1 MGKVKIR
8 VALGVALGAALLVL
22 AGLMDS
28 LWDMGDFENLIFF
41 LGIAALA
48 LGLLVFFG
56 SRKRVW
62 SGVAGH
68 PENVTAQTAFAM
80 QVAFEEERMLAKAGR
95 RAAGYVNT
103 GALPFLLAAVVCFA
117 GFGVSLLL

>member
-1 MGKVKIR
+1 
-8 VALGVALGAALLVL
+8 
-22 AGLMDS
+22 
-28 LWDMGDFENLIFF
+28 MGDFENLIFF

-103 GALPFLLAAVVCFA
+103 GALPFFLAAVVCFA

>member
-1 MGKVKIR
+1 MGKLKIR

-62 SGVAGH
+62 SGCAL
-68 PENVTAQTAFAM
+68 PK
-80 QVAFEEERMLAKAGR
+80 AKALPGGKLWKASGKR
-95 RAAGYVNT
+95 HRPNGLCHAG
-103 GALPFLLAAVVCFA
+103 GL
-117 GFGVSLLL
+117 